1 MGYWLGTL
9 LFIIIQGI
17 VSIGINV
24 FSKKQS
30 NGWACGHHRSRRAS
44 LPANTCAVLSQAVS
58 SLSYNFHRAVL
69 AHVSCSI

>member
-9 LFIIIQGI
+9 LFAIIQGI

-30 NGWACGHHRSRRAS
+30 NG
-44 LPANTCAVLSQAVS
+44 LSQ
-58 SLSYNFHRAVL
+58 VL
-69 AHVSCSI
+69 AITSIVQCWIMWSVVYMAQMHPLIQPGGHA

>member
-9 LFIIIQGI
+9 LFAIIQGI

-30 NGWACGHHRSRRAS
+30 NGWGLEAS
-44 LPANTCAVLSQAVS
+44 TFP
-58 SLSYNFHRAVL
+58 
-69 AHVSCSI
+69 